1 MSTNRKFIETEVKL
15 VLSNVIK
22 YRKLISNE
30 EMDEIIMNMYEYVA
44 GCGAKPNRA
53 MTITKGLNFETGKQ
67 LMDMEFMVEADQPIK
82 GNTRYKY
89 VPKFELDNCVM
100 SNYKGVSQNA
110 SMATREVQN
119 YIQKKELIPTSATHQ
134 VINNLKKISKEKNKK
149 KEKQEDLIDM
159 SVYIS
164 VK

>member
-1 MSTNRKFIETEVKL
+1 
-15 VLSNVIK
+15 
-22 YRKLISNE
+22 
-30 EMDEIIMNMYEYVA
+30 
-44 GCGAKPNRA
+44 
-53 MTITKGLNFETGKQ
+53 
-67 LMDMEFMVEADQPIK
+67 
-82 GNTRYKY
+82 
-89 VPKFELDNCVM
+89 M

-149 KEKQEDLIDM
+149 RGKQEDLIDM

>member
-22 YRKLISNE
+22 YRKLIANE

-89 VPKFELDNCVM
+89 VPKFELGNCVM

-119 YIQKKELIPTSATHQ
+119 YIQ
-134 VINNLKKISKEKNKK
+134 
-149 KEKQEDLIDM
+149 
-159 SVYIS
+159 
-164 VK
+164 